1 MITVRQADTLG
12 VTQSD
17 TLTLRCYFA
26 FADYQDPVHQHEGRL
41 RVLNQGEL
49 GPSETY
55 HLGPEA
61 ADDIVTW
68 VWTGSLVAQVD
79 GFEPEDIQAGGL
91 HFISAGSGCTGLS
104 WQAGAEGAA
113 FLQFWFLPDME
124 GGMPRQESRSC
135 LDQQGDGGFSI
146 LASGFPEDNAE
157 ESEDVTDDGP
167 VALRASARLLHAA
180 IPAGEGAAYNTSASR
195 DLYLVVVSGTVSVEE
210 SVLKT
215 GDAAAVQGVQT
226 LTVMA
231 QEQAVILL
239 TDVAQS

>member
-1 MITVRQADTLG
+1 MITVRRAETLG

-17 TLTLRCYFA
+17 TLTLRCHFA
-26 FADYQDPVHQHEGRL
+26 FADYRDPAHQHEGRL
-41 RVLNQGEL
+41 RVLNQGVL
-49 GPSETY
+49 GPSGTY

-61 ADDIVTW
+61 ADDILTW
-68 VWTGSLVAQVD
+68 VRTGSLVAQAE

-91 HFISAGSGCTGLS
+91 HLISAGSGCSGLS
-104 WQAGAEGAA
+104 WQAGPDGAA

-124 GGMPRQESRSC
+124 GGIPRQESRPC
-135 LDQQGDGGFSI
+135 PDQQEDGGFRI

-157 ESEDVTDDGP
+157 ENEDVTGDGP
-167 VALRASARLLHAA
+167 VALSASARLLHAA

-210 SVLKT
+210 TVLKT
-215 GDAAAVQGVQT
+215 ADAAAVEGVQT

-231 QEQAVILL
+231 QERAVVLL
-239 TDVAQS
+239 TDVARA